1 MVKVE
6 LDEEGM
12 AAFMTSPEM
21 SEAVLSV
28 AQEIAGSLGAGYE
41 TDTKSFSSGHP
52 RTIASVFTTDKK
64 CIRDNLENNT
74 LWKTV
79 KGMGN
84 G

>member
-1 MVKVE
+1 MVEVE

-12 AAFMTSPEM
+12 AAYMRSPEM
-21 SEAVLSV
+21 GEAVLSV

-52 RTIASVFTTDKK
+52 RTIASVFTTDKA